1 MSHTLSPSL
10 AEFDALV
17 RRFAIYGEVIA
28 AVPHGSGHINDTFA
42 VTVSQAGAPVRY
54 IFQRIN
60 DRVFTDVPALMDNIV
75 RVTSHQQARLAATG
89 SLDASRRSLTV
100 IPGRE
105 GKPFVRDEH
114 GAWWRAYLFI
124 ENALTH
130 DTIESAA
137 QARTAAQ
144 AFGEFQRLLADLP
157 GARLHETIPA
167 FHDTPRRYASFDA
180 AIKANPA
187 GRAVGCVAE
196 LDFARSRSALAYT
209 LVDLLDAGLV
219 PERVTHNDT
228 KLNNVMLDDATG
240 AGVCVIDLDTV
251 MPGLSLYDF
260 GDMVRSATNAAAED
274 ETDLSKVVARP
285 EIFAALAEGFLA
297 GAGSALND
305 AERAHLVAAG
315 QVMTYEVGLRFLT
328 DHLQGD
334 VYFKIKRPN
343 HNLERAR
350 NQFALLRS
358 LESQASEF
366 ERIVETACAALNPA
380 VAIT

>member
-1 MSHTLSPSL
+1 MSTATLPPLS
-10 AEFDALV
+10 EFSELT
-17 RRFAIYGEVIA
+17 RRFAIHGEAVA
-28 AVPHGSGHINDTFA
+28 AAPHGSGHINDTFA
-42 VTVSQAGAPVRY
+42 VTVSQAGTPVRY

-60 DRVFTDVPALMDNIV
+60 HRIFTDVPALMDNIL
-75 RVTSHQQARLAATG
+75 RVTSHQQARLTATG
-89 SLDASRRSLTV
+89 ADDASRRSLTV
-100 IPGRE
+100 IPGRD
-105 GKPFVRDEH
+105 GLPYVRDDH

-124 ENALTH
+124 ERALTH
-130 DTIESAA
+130 DKIESAA
-137 QARTAAQ
+137 QARTAAR

-157 GARLHETIPA
+157 GGRLSETIPA
-167 FHDTPRRYASFDA
+167 FHYTLRRYATFEAAAQADA
-180 AIKANPA
+180 A
-187 GRAVGCVAE
+187 GRAAGCADDVT
-196 LDFARSRSALAYT
+196 FARSREPLART
-209 LVDLLDAGLV
+209 LTDLVAAGLV

-274 ETDLSKVVARP
+274 ETDLAKVVARP

-297 GAGSALND
+297 GAGAVLND
-305 AERAHLVAAG
+305 VERAHLVAAG
-315 QVMTYEVGLRFLT
+315 KVMTYEVGLRFLT

-334 VYFKIKRPN
+334 VYFKIKRPD

-358 LESQASEF
+358 LESQSAAF
-366 ERIVETACAALNPA
+366 EQIVSA
-380 VAIT
+380 VSP